1 MSLNFILPF
10 KLNLD
15 QVPDD
20 LDLRKIYF
28 AAQTISYYLAKYT
41 GRFTEQPSNYSQLG
55 FENLNTNALR
65 FYAQANGVI
74 NTNDLVYFVA
84 SGTTVKAAQAR
95 ANSMTTAAKGVYL
108 GATALGAGDWAE
120 FSLSPTLLITAGLTP
135 GNTYYLSTATAGLFQ
150 ATRPNVAGQVVQD
163 IGIALS
169 DTTLLCD
176 PSKHTE
182 LL

>member
-1 MSLNFILPF
+1 VIYISFLLNGKDLGTPVKQVNSIQGERIKSVEYEIECFEFLITIQRCVLTIFYSFLTSLFLHADEPQFHMLPF

-28 AAQTISYYLAKYT
+28 AAQTIAYYLAKYT

-84 SGTTVKAAQAR
+84 SGTTVKATGPR
-95 ANSMTTAAKGVYL
+95 
-108 GATALGAGDWAE
+108 
-120 FSLSPTLLITAGLTP
+120 
-135 GNTYYLSTATAGLFQ
+135 
-150 ATRPNVAGQVVQD
+150 
-163 IGIALS
+163 
-169 DTTLLCD
+169 
-176 PSKHTE
+176 
-182 LL
+182 